1 MSKWHKIT
9 LIVLLAAFIIA
20 MFFALNAG
28 DAEAKKG
35 GLTYAVILLASLLGY
50 DIYMRLK

>member
-9 LIVLLAAFIIA
+9 LIILLAAFIVA
-20 MFFALNAG
+20 LFFGINAG

-35 GLTYAVILLASLLGY
+35 GLTYAAILLACLVGY